1 MFQNHFFR
9 RVQAFVLRETRNIL
23 QKHIFTLPKH
33 ASNDATNNELAPSW
47 LLMSSPYFTR
57 NDVGSLAKHYII
69 NMLKLLKQAKC
80 GPAAVLT
87 HLCAASVLEVLKG
100 HGCQC
105 SPSNCLILLEHGPC
119 LYDLTVQKMFNGN
132 LKLLNTS
139 M

>member
-1 MFQNHFFR
+1 
-9 RVQAFVLRETRNIL
+9 
-23 QKHIFTLPKH
+23 LPKH

-69 NMLKLLKQAKC
+69 NMLKQAKC

-100 HGCQC
+100 HGKVLAIQL
-105 SPSNCLILLEHGPC
+105 LIFLEHGPC
-119 LYDLTVQKMFNGN
+119 LYDLTIQKMFNGN
-132 LKLLNTS
+132 LKLLKKS